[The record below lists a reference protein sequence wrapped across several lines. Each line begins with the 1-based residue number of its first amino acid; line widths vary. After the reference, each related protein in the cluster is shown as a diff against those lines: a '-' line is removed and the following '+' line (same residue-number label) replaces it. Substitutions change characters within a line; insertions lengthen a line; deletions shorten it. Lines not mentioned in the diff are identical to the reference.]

1 MQFLHTRTHNT
12 HQQTLFCFSP
22 PVMLATMIIEFGT
35 AIYLCWRYRLTRKTR
50 LTVAGLICLGVF
62 QLAEYLI
69 CEATGIDGLSWAR
82 IGHIAI
88 SLLPP
93 IGISLAMELAHK
105 RQRIFETIIYCL
117 CAGFIGFYGFWSGA
131 ISSETCQGNYVIFR
145 GDYPYAG
152 PIYALYYFSLLAI
165 GVGLSFHYGRQAPA
179 PLKKALYG
187 LAIGYLTFI
196 VPTTIVYL
204 LDQTLVNAIPSIMCG
219 FAVFLAIMIAG
230 FTVPYGDYPCQQWA
244 LNQSAK
250 KSATT

>member
-1 MQFLHTRTHNT
+1 
-12 HQQTLFCFSP
+12 
-22 PVMLATMIIEFGT
+22 MLIEFGE
-35 AIYLCWRYRLTRKTR
+35 AFYLCWRYRLTRKTR
-50 LTVAGLICLGVF
+50 LTVAGLVCLGVF

-105 RQRIFETIIYCL
+105 RQRVLETVIYCV

-131 ISSETCQGNYVIFR
+131 ITSETCQGNYVIFC

-152 PIYALYYFSLLAI
+152 PIYALYYFSLLAL
-165 GVGLSFHYGRQAPA
+165 GVSLCFYWGHQSQSR
-179 PLKKALYG
+179 LKKSLYG

-196 VPTTIVYL
+196 IPTTIVYL
-204 LDQTLVNAIPSIMCG
+204 LNPTLTSAIPSIMCG

-230 FTVPYGDYPCQQWA
+230 FTVPYGQYPRRQFSLDEHKPKA
-244 LNQSAK
+244 IV
-250 KSATT
+250 T